1 MVGSLQL
8 SQDSRYHA
16 TSNNDNDEGLECAPF
31 ILWFGPRHFNT
42 HQISLLEFN
51 EMNDSKWNGVW
62 KYPFGLLIVLFRS
75 LERAIPLLYS
85 LDVFGIN
92 ALLFA
97 STFLDNS
104 ATISLGTI
112 GGLYN
117 HSAPSTTK
125 VSPLI
130 YPPLPSQARNTAAI
144 PISMAVPSRPK
155 GMRSAIN
162 SLTSSEVKP
171 GANFV
176 VPGVLAI
183 GPGAIPTTLMLSHP
197 HSNAKLRVN
206 ESMALLA
213 AEACA

>member
-1 MVGSLQL
+1 MPYVYCCFLF
-8 SQDSRYHA
+8 
-16 TSNNDNDEGLECAPF
+16 P
-31 ILWFGPRHFNT
+31 
-42 HQISLLEFN
+42 
-51 EMNDSKWNGVW
+51 MNDLRYNTR
-62 KYPFGLLIVLFRS
+62 YRTT
-75 LERAIPLLYS
+75 YS
-85 LDVFGIN
+85 FDVCLGIN
-92 ALLFA
+92 ALLLA
-97 STFLDNS
+97 STFLDSS

-130 YPPLPSQARNTAAI
+130 YPPLPSHARNTAAI
-144 PISMAVPSRPK
+144 PISIAVPSRPN

-162 SLTSSEVKP
+162 SFTSSAVKP

-183 GPGAIPTTLMLSHP
+183 GPGAIPTTLISSHP

-206 ESMALLA
+206 ESIALLA
-213 AEACA
+213 ECT